1 MLPKRFLYS
10 FIVYFLSRRKIKF
23 EDFER
28 ISSLLVKEMKIVL
41 MILLNW
47 VVHGVL
53 LLLAE

>member
-28 ISSLLVKEMKIVL
+28 ISSLLVKEIKIVL
-41 MILLNW
+41 MILLYW

-53 LLLAE
+53 LLLAG